1 MREQLRH
8 RQRDFDVLDYLIALL
23 CTFDVNHASIGRQ
36 ALCTGDALLQ
46 YLLDATNGKTF
57 AQLDVDRTVI
67 AANLLTKRELQFSK
81 KATQDVPIA
90 LAARAS
96 ASISI
101 VFAPVAVAGGS
112 MVDGGTCNNMPVND
126 LTALDS
132 LSGASIVR
140 VPTGYASSFDRHMP
154 VATRQRLYGDG

>member
-1 MREQLRH
+1 M
-8 RQRDFDVLDYLIALL
+8 
-23 CTFDVNHASIGRQ
+23 
-36 ALCTGDALLQ
+36 
-46 YLLDATNGKTF
+46 
-57 AQLDVDRTVI
+57 
-67 AANLLTKRELQFSK
+67 TKRELQFSK
-81 KATQDVPIA
+81 EATPDVPIA

-112 MVDGGTCNNMPVND
+112 MVDGGTCNNMPAND

-140 VPTGYASSFDRHMP
+140 VPNGYASSFDRHMP